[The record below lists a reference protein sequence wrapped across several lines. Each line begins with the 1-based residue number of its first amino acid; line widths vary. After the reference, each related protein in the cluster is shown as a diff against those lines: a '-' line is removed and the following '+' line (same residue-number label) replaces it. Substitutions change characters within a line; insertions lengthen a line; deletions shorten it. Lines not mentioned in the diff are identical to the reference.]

1 MSERTG
7 GCQCGRVRYLFT
19 GEPLMLAI
27 CHCTEC
33 QRQSGSAFGMSMIV
47 PDANLSVEGELKSF
61 ERSSDSGRPVRCYFC
76 PECGTR
82 IYHKVTYVQGMTN
95 LKPGT
100 LDDTSWLAPRVQ
112 SWTSTKQPWV
122 PLVDG
127 LPQHPTQPM

>member
-1 MSERTG
+1 
-7 GCQCGRVRYLFT
+7 
-19 GEPLMLAI
+19 MLAV

-33 QRQSGSAFGMSMIV
+33 QRQSGSAFGMSMMV
-47 PDANLSVEGELKSF
+47 PEANLTVEGELKSF
-61 ERSSDSGRPVRCYFC
+61 ERSSESGRPVRCYFC

-100 LDDTSWLAPRVQ
+100 LDDTSWLAPRAQ

>member
-7 GCQCGRVRYLFT
+7 GCQCGRVRYQLV

-33 QRQSGSAFGMSMIV
+33 QRQSGSAFGMTMIV
-47 PDANLSVEGELKSF
+47 PSANLKVEGELKSF
-61 ERSSDSGRPVRCYFC
+61 ERSSESGRPVRCYFC

-82 IYHKVTYVQGMTN
+82 IYHQVNYVQGMTN

-112 SWTSTKQPWV
+112 SWISSKQPWT
-122 PLVDG
+122 PLVEG
-127 LPQHPTQPM
+127 LPQHPKQPM